1 VTRGEQET
9 VNNSQRKGSYSINV
23 VQSVARKKEMVDYRV
38 LRTNNPNIRI
48 RGRILRMAPCKD
60 RLWVRGHKGKSHRV
74 AGENVVMP
82 GSGGQGGAHSECEE
96 LMTRPGPGSGPR
108 GLEMP

>member
-1 VTRGEQET
+1 MTRGEQET

-60 RLWVRGHKGKSHRV
+60 RLWVRGCVGTRESRIELQGRMLLCPARAVKEERTP
-74 AGENVVMP
+74 NVR
-82 GSGGQGGAHSECEE
+82 S
-96 LMTRPGPGSGPR
+96 
-108 GLEMP
+108 